1 MDRTPGPDPTT
12 SYINWGTLVMNTSV
26 IPEPN
31 NQYPPE
37 YCVVANYSMASSD
50 GLWGWADTNC
60 TAAMFPYICKL
71 TRERPAVPG
80 VVGVLV
86 VLAAAG
92 ARLPLPS
99 LPRHMASA
107 L

>member
-37 YCVVANYSMASSD
+37 YCVVANYSQLSPLD
-50 GLWGWADTNC
+50 GIWGWSDENC
-60 TAAMFPYICKL
+60 GDQHAFICKIAGAHRVASL
-71 TRERPAVPG
+71 HVRWR
-80 VVGVLV
+80 
-86 VLAAAG
+86 AAA
-92 ARLPLPS
+92 S
-99 LPRHMASA
+99 LAGTHACVHMNPATQGIG
-107 L
+107 